1 MQDTIKRIEA
11 KNNEIKALLSILG
24 MWGKV
29 KDQGI
34 DTDSVLSF
42 GFDPALVPEDELKRL
57 AINNPFNKNN
67 PYNWETRDVDGT
79 LKITPKIY
87 NYVRLKNGEK
97 IPLNQPVTN
106 PLWGNN

>member
-29 KDQGI
+29 KDQRI

-57 AINNPFNKNN
+57 AINNPSFNKTN
-67 PYNWETRDVDGT
+67 PYNWETT
-79 LKITPKIY
+79 TPKMY

-97 IPLNQPVTN
+97 VPLNQPVTS
-106 PLWGNN
+106 PPSTSQPVHK